1 MKPTV
6 VLDPGH
12 GGRDPG
18 AVANGLREKDLNL
31 KLALRVA
38 EKLEGAK
45 VLLTR
50 ESDIFVSLKDRVSI
64 CSRAEAD
71 LFVSFH
77 VNAGGGHGF
86 ESYIYQGL
94 GAKDPSVKLRAAVHE
109 NVMATL
115 SRWEIRDRGRKQS
128 AFYVLRYNQRPAVL
142 IESLFIDCESEARLW
157 REPPFVEALAGGV
170 VAGIREY
177 LTGGAAATEGKKAD
191 TGAGLQQPRNVDGG
205 GAVESKSAGDGQLYT
220 VQVGAYAYLE
230 NAQRCLDR
238 AQQAGFTDAFI
249 YTKKIS

>member
-18 AVANGLREKDLNL
+18 AVANGLKEKDLNL

-71 LFVSFH
+71 LFVSLH

-94 GAKDPSVKLRAAVHE
+94 GARDPSVKLRDALHE
-109 NVMATL
+109 NVMAVL
-115 SRWEIRDRGRKQS
+115 SRWEIRDRGRKHS
-128 AFYVLRYNQRPAVL
+128 AFYVLRHNRTSAVL
-142 IESLFIDCESEARLW
+142 IESLFIDCEREARLW

-177 LTGGAAATEGKKAD
+177 LTGIATITEGKKAD
-191 TGAGLQQPRNVDGG
+191 TAGPQQPRNVNGG

-238 AQQAGFTDAFI
+238 ARHAGFTDAFI
-249 YTKKIS
+249 HTKKIS